1 MEQSKLNKL
10 LMMANKLNIENTYV
24 VPQRK
29 MKKPKQLKIRA
40 DYLTTLLSILFN
52 KTSDKIFFLSM
63 MYSLSPI

>member
-1 MEQSKLNKL
+1 
-10 LMMANKLNIENTYV
+10 MMANKLNIENTYV

-52 KTSDKIFFLSM
+52 KKNYL
-63 MYSLSPI
+63 L